1 MRRRVCQ
8 FDLLDLVTSDVNT
21 DLLRDS
27 ATSTGRCAFVRAG
40 ILHRYA
46 EQLNGKTS
54 EFDGVRTRHEVPTDL

>member
-8 FDLLDLVTSDVNT
+8 FDLLDLVTSDVNA

-40 ILHRYA
+40 IVHRYA
-46 EQLNGKTS
+46 EQLNGKAS
-54 EFDGVRTRHEVPTDL
+54 GFDPIRTRPTVPTDL